1 MPWTNGEGA
10 FGDPALS
17 GAGRDQCSSLIRLTR
32 FGRFRRVLMGGCG
45 KIEEVGS
52 AGDPAS
58 IYAAFCRCVD
68 LHADEGALR
77 LADRTVTY
85 RELADRADVIA
96 DRLAAAGV
104 GHRDIV
110 GLYLS
115 KREEA
120 IAAMLGVLKLGAAY
134 LPFDTS
140 LSRQAAVLHLRGQR
154 STRDAGGRRTARRNH
169 PSGQAGVHAGIARAG
184 LRVPAFLP
192 AWTPP
197 FARMISPTSC
207 IPPDRPVGRRA

>member
-1 MPWTNGEGA
+1 
-10 FGDPALS
+10 
-17 GAGRDQCSSLIRLTR
+17 
-32 FGRFRRVLMGGCG
+32 MGGCE

-68 LHADEGALR
+68 LHADECALR

-140 LSRQAAVLHLRGQR
+140 YPARLLRYIYEDSAPR
-154 STRDAGGRRTARRNH
+154 AMLVDHRTA
-169 PSGQAGVHAGIARAG
+169 
-184 LRVPAFLP
+184 PAQSPFWTGSAFTLESLERDCELPRLLMP

-197 FARMISPTSC
+197 FTRMISPMSC
-207 IPPDRPVGRRA
+207 IPPDRPAGRRA

>member
-1 MPWTNGEGA
+1 
-10 FGDPALS
+10 
-17 GAGRDQCSSLIRLTR
+17 
-32 FGRFRRVLMGGCG
+32 MGGCQ
-45 KIEEVGS
+45 KIEDADS
-52 AGDPAS
+52 TGDPAS
-58 IYAAFCRCVD
+58 IYAAFCRCVG
-68 LHADEGALR
+68 LHADECALR
-77 LADRTVTY
+77 LADRMVTY

-140 LSRQAAVLHLRGQR
+140 Y
-154 STRDAGGRRTARRNH
+154 
-169 PSGQAGVHAGIARAG
+169 
-184 LRVPAFLP
+184 PA
-192 AWTPP
+192 
-197 FARMISPTSC
+197 
-207 IPPDRPVGRRA
+207 